1 VQELFGEIGFGSR
14 TRIYLTYK
22 WGRGMAVHYV
32 GEAEAIAEGEC
43 MIVEVEGRSIGVYR
57 VNGELYALHNRCPHE
72 GAQLCKGPV
81 CGTTLPSLV
90 YEYEY
95 GRKGELVRCPW
106 HGWEFEIK
114 TGKSIFSDK
123 VRTRTYK
130 VLVDDGKIGIVL

>member
-1 VQELFGEIGFGSR
+1 M
-14 TRIYLTYK
+14 T
-22 WGRGMAVHYV
+22 VHYV
-32 GEAEAIAEGEC
+32 GEAGDIAEGERV
-43 MIVEVEGRSIGVYR
+43 IVEIEGRSIGVYR

-72 GAQLCKGPV
+72 GAQLCKGQI
-81 CGTTLPSLV
+81 CGTTMPSPV

-123 VRTRTYK
+123 VRTRSYK
-130 VLVDDGKIGIVL
+130 VQVDEGKVGVVL